1 MHITEFAKRCGVSV
15 HALRHYESLGLL
27 LPARSASGYR
37 TYTDAMRREVVFI
50 AMSRKVGITLAA
62 IAEQIPAYRAGR
74 LGIAQMVES
83 LRDRVTEIDQ
93 QRAALAAQRVE
104 VLSHIAWLQ
113 AQQRQARSPPP
124 RSPRSSRKRTP
135 P

>member
-1 MHITEFAKRCGVSV
+1 MHITEFARRCGVSV

-27 LPARSASGYR
+27 LPARSENGYR
-37 TYTDAMRREVVFI
+37 TYTEAMRREVVFI
-50 AMSRKVGITLAA
+50 AMSRKVGIALAT

-93 QRAALAAQRVE
+93 QRAALAAQRNE

-113 AQQRQARSPPP
+113 AQHRTSHPPAT
-124 RSPRSSRKRTP
+124 RATQKRTTP
-135 P
+135 